1 MAEPA
6 KCPIC
11 FNDLEGVSGISGYS
25 GAQYSNDPILTP
37 KHFIPE
43 LRGNTIIRAR
53 HIKEI
58 QYYINE
64 CEVGPRSGISGY
76 AGETDYV
83 GVSGATQWSN
93 LQSKGIVRY
102 RHVNECREA
111 IEKFVGYSG
120 YAWVEGVS
128 GTSGYEPV
136 EGYSGTELRDYLSQ
150 DKDGTPVEPY
160 MLDWLDGHRLG
171 EVMVS
176 ERVPSKNEIGY
187 DPFNIPVPFKKKEI
201 RRGMHIEQIRKKL
214 DDYLLEKFWVTL
226 PEEYLN
232 EAYVPYNPD
241 PLQNCDI
248 KAPSAGIY
256 KLFTLPDNDT
266 KKKNWA
272 CSWTPDTADCHAS
285 PYEGV
290 LNPGYPV
297 GNPGYVM
304 TYFNEG
310 MTPSPYMIR
319 TKTVRFPVTNTP
331 MYDPDT
337 GELLSWNSV
346 CIMTGLPQWGVGSPY
361 RITYAASAQYPEE
374 GNLIGK
380 EHTSNYGFISSGQV
394 TRLQYT
400 IGPFYWYFRP
410 TNYRT
415 QNSGYPYYQWVPKE
429 PYPPFQW
436 ILPTHL
442 DVTYQYKVSFI
453 PLSYSVAGNILVQVE
468 QREEEV
474 EEEMIT
480 VHDFNIK
487 TAANLSSRG
496 WEGTQCVADNYFT
509 FMFYQLSGAYDYQI
523 NSKLK
528 LSLNLPA
535 IYTPAQKVPPASPY
549 VIIEYNFYLT
559 FYSVERNTYRR
570 IYLYLSVEQE
580 LQFQNEFFYWDHDAH
595 PAVYHDLPYPDL
607 TEDIYLDLAGM
618 YKVLFPEGMN
628 KDEEFI
634 YLGIDIWN
642 RAIDMPEDVVE
653 GYAYSSLTTTFEIKL
668 NKIKIGPVKKRPG
681 VVAHPKEH
689 WMLP

>member
-1 MAEPA
+1 MPELEQD

-11 FNDLEGVSGISGYS
+11 FNKLKTEGVSGDQTYSDDPIRISHHFISGY
-25 GAQYSNDPILTP
+25 
-37 KHFIPE
+37 
-43 LRGNTIIRAR
+43 RGYTFIRAR

-64 CEVGPRSGISGY
+64 SEVGPRSGISGY
-76 AGETDYV
+76 SGETDYV
-83 GVSGATQWSN
+83 GVSGATQWS
-93 LQSKGIVRY
+93 KADVRNVV
-102 RHVNECREA
+102 RCSNINECREA
-111 IEKFVGYSG
+111 IENAIGYSG
-120 YAWVEGVS
+120 YSGVS
-128 GTSGYEPV
+128 GVLVPV
-136 EGYSGTELRDYLSQ
+136 VGYSGTELRDFLSQ
-150 DKDGTPVEPY
+150 DEDGAPQSPY
-160 MLDWLDGHRLG
+160 KEDWLGGHRL
-171 EVMVS
+171 
-176 ERVPSKNEIGY
+176 
-187 DPFNIPVPFKKKEI
+187 KKQLV
-201 RRGMHIEQIRKKL
+201 RGMNIEEIRKKL
-214 DDYLLEKFWVTL
+214 DLYLLEKFWVTL

-415 QNSGYPYYQWVPKE
+415 QNSGYPYYQWVPKK

-496 WEGTQCVADNYFT
+496 WEGTQCAADNYFT
-509 FMFYQLSGAYDYQI
+509 FMFYQLSGAYDYQV

-549 VIIEYNFYLT
+549 VIVEYNFYLT

-595 PAVYHDLPYPDL
+595 PAVYYDLPYPDL

-642 RAIDMPEDVVE
+642 RAIDMPEHVVE
-653 GYAYSSLTTTFEIKL
+653 GYVYSSLTTTFEIKL